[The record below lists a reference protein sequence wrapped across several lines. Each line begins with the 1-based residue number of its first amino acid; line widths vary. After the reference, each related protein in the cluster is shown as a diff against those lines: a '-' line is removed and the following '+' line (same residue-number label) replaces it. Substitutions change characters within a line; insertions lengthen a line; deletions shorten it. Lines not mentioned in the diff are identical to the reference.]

1 MANIKRPSR
10 ASGQRSRRSSV
21 PAKKDR
27 PIPIAGRD
35 DATRDDWDENTKN
48 TSVSSRLSEFKYDA
62 GCKHCV
68 DNSWRHTQVNKLL
81 GQNSGNNG
89 N

>member
-1 MANIKRPSR
+1 MANINRPSR
-10 ASGQRSRRSSV
+10 ASGQRSRRSAV
-21 PAKKDR
+21 PSKKDK

-48 TSVSSRLSEFKYDA
+48 TSVSSRLSEFKYNAD
-62 GCKHCV
+62 CEHCV
-68 DNSWRHTQVNKLL
+68 DNVWRHAQVNKLL
-81 GQNSGNNG
+81 GQNNG